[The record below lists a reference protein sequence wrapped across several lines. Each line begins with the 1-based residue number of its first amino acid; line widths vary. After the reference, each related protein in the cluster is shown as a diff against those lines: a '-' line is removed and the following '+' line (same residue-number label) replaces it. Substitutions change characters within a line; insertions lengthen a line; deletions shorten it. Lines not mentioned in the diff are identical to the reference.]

1 MADILIVDDEPSA
14 RMTLALLL
22 RKRGHRV
29 VQAEGVNMAAKV
41 LAECAFD
48 VVVTDLRMPDGDGLE
63 VLRTAKA
70 HCPEVVVMLLTAYAG
85 WESAKEAMRLG
96 AYDYFEK
103 GKEPDEF
110 LHRIEKALEE
120 KGLRHE
126 NENLR
131 RQVRERYRLPG
142 LIAESKEMHRVL
154 DLVLQVAPTDA
165 TVLIQGE
172 SGTGKEVIAKVIH
185 HASPRAGKAFVAVN
199 CGALPEPLLESE
211 IFGHVKGAFTGA
223 TAHKKGLFE
232 VAHGGTFF
240 LDEIGEMP
248 LTLQVKFLRAL
259 QEGEVRPVGSTR
271 STTVDVR
278 VLAATNRDLGQLM
291 QQGKFR
297 EDLFYR
303 LNVIPVVL
311 PPLRERRE
319 DIPALAEHFLR
330 QYGQKQGRPR
340 LLAAEAVD
348 KLLRYPWPGN
358 VRELENAMERTAILA
373 QNDIIAPDDLP
384 PHIVADTPWGAPP
397 SLPQA
402 LTLAE
407 AEKLH
412 ILQTLERF
420 GWNHSRAAEALAIGR
435 TSLWRKLKEYQ
446 LEQHSYQ
453 RSEAEPAV
461 ATPPPPDSGAW
472 ARR

>member
-1 MADILIVDDEPSA
+1 MADILIVDDEPAA
-14 RMTLALLL
+14 RTTLAILL

-29 VQAEGVNMAAKV
+29 VQAEGAKAAARA

-48 VVVTDLRMPDGDGLE
+48 LVVTDLRMPDGDGLE
-63 VLRTAKA
+63 VLRLAKA
-70 HCPEVVVMLLTAYAG
+70 HCPGVAVILLTAYAG

-110 LHRIEKALEE
+110 LHRIDKALEE
-120 KGLRHE
+120 RGLRSE

-131 RQVRERYRLPG
+131 RQLRERYSLPG
-142 LIAESKEMHRVL
+142 FIAHSKEMRQVV
-154 DLVLQVAPTDA
+154 DLVLRVAPTDA

-172 SGTGKEVIAKVIH
+172 SGTGKEVIAKIIH
-185 HASPRAGKAFVAVN
+185 HASPRAERPFVAVN

-232 VAHGGTFF
+232 EADGGTFF

-259 QEGEVRPVGSTR
+259 QEGEVRPVGSNQAR
-271 STTVDVR
+271 TVNVR
-278 VLAATNRDLGQLM
+278 VLAATNRDLAQLM
-291 QQGKFR
+291 QQGKLR

-303 LNVIPVVL
+303 LNVIPVIL

-330 QYGQKQGRPR
+330 QYGQKLGRGLR
-340 LLAAEAVD
+340 LSAAAVER
-348 KLLRYPWPGN
+348 LLRYPWPGN

-373 QNDIIAPDDLP
+373 THDLITPEDLP
-384 PHIVADTPWGAPP
+384 PHIAAGVPLGAAPA
-397 SLPQA
+397 LPQA
-402 LTLAE
+402 MSLAE
-407 AEKLH
+407 VERLH
-412 ILQTLERF
+412 ILQTLERC
-420 GWNHSRAAEALAIGR
+420 GWNHSRAAEVLGIGR

-446 LEQHSYQ
+446 I
-453 RSEAEPAV
+453 EA
-461 ATPPPPDSGAW
+461 
-472 ARR
+472 

>member
-22 RKRGHRV
+22 RKRGHRA
-29 VQAEGVNMAAKV
+29 VQAEGVRVAAKV

-48 VVVTDLRMPDGDGLE
+48 LVVTDLRMPDGDGLE

-70 HCPEVVVMLLTAYAG
+70 HCPEAAVILLTAYAG

-103 GKEPDEF
+103 GKEPTEL
-110 LHRIEKALEE
+110 LHRMDKALEE

-131 RQVRERYRLPG
+131 RQVRERYSLPG
-142 LIAESKEMHRVL
+142 IIAHSKEMQQVL
-154 DLVLQVAPTDA
+154 DLVLRVAPSDA

-172 SGTGKEVIAKVIH
+172 SGTGKEVIAKAIH
-185 HASPRAGKAFVAVN
+185 HASPRADKAFVAVN

-232 VAHGGTFF
+232 EAHGGTFL

-248 LTLQVKFLRAL
+248 PTLQVKFLRVL
-259 QEGEVRPVGSTR
+259 QEGEVRPVGSTQA
-271 STTVDVR
+271 TTADVR

-330 QYGQKQGRPR
+330 QYGHKQGRSLRLTADAVAR
-340 LLAAEAVD
+340 LLH
-348 KLLRYPWPGN
+348 YPWPGN
-358 VRELENAMERTAILA
+358 VRELENTMERATILA
-373 QNDIIAPDDLP
+373 PNE
-384 PHIVADTPWGAPP
+384 
-397 SLPQA
+397 
-402 LTLAE
+402 TL
-407 AEKLH
+407 
-412 ILQTLERF
+412 
-420 GWNHSRAAEALAIGR
+420 G
-435 TSLWRKLKEYQ
+435 
-446 LEQHSYQ
+446 
-453 RSEAEPAV
+453 
-461 ATPPPPDSGAW
+461 
-472 ARR
+472 

>member
-1 MADILIVDDEPSA
+1 MADILIVDDEPAA
-14 RMTLALLL
+14 RTTLAILL
-22 RKRGHRV
+22 RKRGHHV
-29 VQAEGVNMAAKV
+29 VSAEGVKAAAKV

-48 VVVTDLRMPDGDGLE
+48 LVITDLRMPDGDGLE

-70 HCPEVVVMLLTAYAG
+70 HCPEVAVILLTAYAG

-110 LHRIEKALEE
+110 LHRIERALEE
-120 KGLRHE
+120 RGLRHE

-131 RQVRERYRLPG
+131 RQVRERYSLPG
-142 LIAESKEMHRVL
+142 FIAQSKEMQQVL
-154 DLVLQVAPTDA
+154 DLVRRVAPTDA

-172 SGTGKEVIAKVIH
+172 SGTGKEVIAKAIH
-185 HASPRAGKAFVAVN
+185 HASHRADKPFVAVN

-232 VAHGGTFF
+232 EAHGGTFF

-248 LTLQVKFLRAL
+248 PTLQVKFLRAL
-259 QEGEVRPVGSTR
+259 QAGEVRPVGSNQ
-271 STTVDVR
+271 SATVDVR

-297 EDLFYR
+297 DDLFYR
-303 LNVIPVVL
+303 LNVIPVIL

-319 DIPALAEHFLR
+319 DIPALAEHFL
-330 QYGQKQGRPR
+330 QQSGQKQGRPLR
-340 LLAAEAVD
+340 LSAEAVD

-358 VRELENAMERTAILA
+358 VRELENAMARTAILA
-373 QNDIIAPDDLP
+373 QHDIMVADDLP
-384 PHIVADTPWGAPP
+384 PHIVAGTPLGTAP

-407 AEKLH
+407 VEKLH
-412 ILQTLERF
+412 ILQILERF
-420 GWNHSRAAEALAIGR
+420 GWNHSRASEVLGIGR

-446 LEQHSYQ
+446 IEE
-453 RSEAEPAV
+453 R
-461 ATPPPPDSGAW
+461 
-472 ARR
+472 

>member
-14 RMTLALLL
+14 RTTLAILL

-29 VQAEGVNMAAKV
+29 VQAEGVRTAAKI

-48 VVVTDLRMPDGDGLE
+48 LVVTDLRMPDGDGLE
-63 VLRTAKA
+63 VLRNAKA
-70 HCPEVVVMLLTAYAG
+70 HCPEVAVILLTAYAG

-131 RQVRERYRLPG
+131 RQVQERYSLPG
-142 LIAESKEMHRVL
+142 LIAQSTEMQKVL
-154 DLVLQVAPTDA
+154 DLVLRVAPTDA

-185 HASPRAGKAFVAVN
+185 HTSPRTDKPFVAVN

-232 VAHGGTFF
+232 EAHGGTFL

-248 LTLQVKFLRAL
+248 PTLQVKFLRVL
-259 QEGEVRPVGSTR
+259 QEGEVRPVGSTQA
-271 STTVDVR
+271 TTADVR

-303 LNVIPVVL
+303 LSVIPVVL

-330 QYGQKQGRPR
+330 RYGQKQGRPLR
-340 LLAAEAVD
+340 LSAAAVD
-348 KLLRYPWPGN
+348 TLLRYPWPGN

-373 QNDIIAPDDLP
+373 RNDAIGPDDLP
-384 PHIVADTPWGAPP
+384 PHIAAGAPLGP
-397 SLPQA
+397 APVLPREQ
-402 LTLAE
+402 TLAE
-407 AEKLH
+407 VEKAH
-412 ILQTLERF
+412 ILQTLERC
-420 GWNHSRAAEALAIGR
+420 GWNHSRAAEALNIGR
-435 TSLWRKLKEYQ
+435 TSLWRKLKEYH
-446 LEQHSYQ
+446 LEELLH
-453 RSEAEPAV
+453 
-461 ATPPPPDSGAW
+461 
-472 ARR
+472 